1 MNHETDTSI
10 EKLDTQLLKVTRDAF
25 IQAYKVC
32 VWEEGTG
39 LSSIKS
45 DDELRIMFE
54 EVMSDLLSEKP
65 VNE

>member
-1 MNHETDTSI
+1 MNHETDTFI
-10 EKLDTQLLKVTRDAF
+10 EKLDTQLLKLTRDAF
-25 IQAYKVC
+25 VQGYKVR